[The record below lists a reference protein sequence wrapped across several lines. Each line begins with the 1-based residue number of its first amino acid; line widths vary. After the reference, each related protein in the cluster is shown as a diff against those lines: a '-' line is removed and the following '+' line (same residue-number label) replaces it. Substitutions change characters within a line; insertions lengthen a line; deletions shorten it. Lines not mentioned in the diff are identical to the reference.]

1 MTDSAQTTRDPEN
14 IALFAGLATEWWDP
28 EGSSRLLHRI
38 NPTRLGYI
46 REMVVG
52 HFGLDPRKRRAL
64 EGLRALD
71 IGCGAGLV
79 AEPLARMG
87 AEVEGLDA
95 GTELIDAARAHAATQ
110 QLPIRYTAA
119 DILDFA
125 PRHKARYDIVTCLE
139 VVEHVADIA
148 PFLSALSSLLN
159 PGGLLIISTPN
170 RTPISWAVLIAGA
183 EKITRMIPDGG
194 HDWHQFLTPDELT
207 RHLAEAGLVV
217 QGFKGLS
224 WSPMKGFHLS
234 DDLSI
239 NYIGT
244 AVSA

>member
-14 IALFAGLATEWWDP
+14 IALFAGLAAEWWDP

-38 NPTRLGYI
+38 NPTRLSYI
-46 REMVVG
+46 REMVVA

-64 EGLRALD
+64 EGLRAID

-95 GTELIDAARAHAATQ
+95 GAELIDAACAHAAAQ
-110 QLPIRYTAA
+110 QLAIRYTAA
-119 DILDFA
+119 DILAFA
-125 PRHKARYDIVTCLE
+125 PRHKARFDMITCLE

-148 PFLSALSSLLN
+148 PFLAALSSLLK
-159 PGGLLIISTPN
+159 PGGLLIFSTPN
-170 RTPISWAVLIAGA
+170 RTPLSWAVLIAGA

-194 HDWHQFLTPDELT
+194 HDWKQFLTPDELT
-207 RHLAEAGLVV
+207 RHLAEAGLAV
-217 QGFKGLS
+217 QGFKGLN

-244 AVSA
+244 ATKG